1 MCTTVWN
8 EDWCLLLQVDIGHC
22 QTSNYEAA
30 KCGALSD
37 QESQVS
43 DTFCIVH
50 SYDEHQIGFYY
61 GISVA
66 SDNTVDFGSFQTI
79 QSPFTQFDARNYSR
93 EMLAVRLLD
102 ATLMEAL
109 KVI

>member
-1 MCTTVWN
+1 M
-8 EDWCLLLQVDIGHC
+8 
-22 QTSNYEAA
+22 
-30 KCGALSD
+30 SD

-50 SYDEHQIGFYY
+50 SYDEHHIGFYY

-66 SDNTVDFGSFQTI
+66 SDNTVDFGRFQTI
-79 QSPFTQFDARNYSR
+79 QSPFTQFDARNCSR